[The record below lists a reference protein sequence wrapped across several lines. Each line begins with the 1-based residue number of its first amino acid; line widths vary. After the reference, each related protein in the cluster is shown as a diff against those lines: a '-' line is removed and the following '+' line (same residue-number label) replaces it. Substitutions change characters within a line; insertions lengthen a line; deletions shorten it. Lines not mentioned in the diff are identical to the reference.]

1 MDIPRQNPQ
10 MKLKWKKTYLLPDSW
25 ARDIP
30 REAFGVYVIWLRL
43 PSGMK
48 MAIRVG
54 QGQVYE
60 RLSKHRK
67 DREIIRDYTFNRV
80 LATWAR
86 VKRKNADGTERWL
99 GEKLEPCVCERLP
112 KATMIKVNL
121 PYNNIFIPGASFV
134 HQGITYSS
142 NRISIPEKLAL
153 LTKKYSNSSNIYGQ
167 NRALSRTYFM
177 WR

>member
-67 DREIIRDYTFNRV
+67 DREIIRDYTLNRV

-121 PYNNIFIPGASFV
+121 PYKDIFIPSTDIV
-134 HQGITYSS
+134 HRGLTYSS
-142 NRISIPEKLAL
+142 NMLSNREKLAL
-153 LTKKYSNSSNIYGQ
+153 LAMKYYKEDSPQKWQRCIK
-167 NRALSRTYFM
+167 RK
-177 WR
+177 